1 MFLNTF
7 LRAVNPY
14 PRLLKIISV
23 LDNFSPISA
32 GFSHAGCALNGV
44 SYMWGFNGINCSYDR
59 SSVHTGK
66 KQESLSQ

>member
-14 PRLLKIISV
+14 SRLLKIISV